1 MSELMVILKVP
12 NFIYTSQMTVDFSLT
27 KDEQGKHRTKI
38 SAAKQKKKK
47 NQSAKERQILIN
59 IKCK

>member
-47 NQSAKERQILIN
+47 K
-59 IKCK
+59 IKVPKRDKFSST

>member
-1 MSELMVILKVP
+1 MPELMVILKVS
-12 NFIYTSQMTVDFSLT
+12 NFIYTSQTTVDVSLT
-27 KDEQGKHRTKI
+27 KDEQRKHRTKI
-38 SAAKQKKKK
+38 SAAKKKKK